1 MPTPTSAS
9 ADGTQQSGNL
19 LLCVSVAL
27 WQQRHWP
34 RRHWEK
40 SWPRIS
46 QSSKAATKN
55 LTTKTRRFTRARTW
69 CILSSS
75 CLCVFAVK
83 TGCRALPGMIFASLR
98 CFWLRLWDG
107 INSNTEYCP
116 ATSTKAS
123 GLKGPAPENS
133 AAKRTRH
140 RLPLVDEF
148 GIVIAKRERLVA
160 PSRRR
165 ASCRRVAEVPVRRTQ
180 GPGIEFEVHVSR
192 VTQQ

>member
-1 MPTPTSAS
+1 MNT
-9 ADGTQQSGNL
+9 
-19 LLCVSVAL
+19 
-27 WQQRHWP
+27 
-34 RRHWEK
+34 RR
-40 SWPRIS
+40 SP
-46 QSSKAATKN
+46 AATKKISPQRRED
-55 LTTKTRRFTRARTW
+55 TKIHTGKNVVH
-69 CILSSS
+69 L
-75 CLCVFAVK
+75 CLLRVFVSFVK

-123 GLKGPAPENS
+123 GLKRPAPENS

-148 GIVIAKRERLVA
+148 GIVIAKSERLVA